1 MARKVEGVPRQTEK
15 VQVLLT
21 KQELEFLDRVCH
33 TLMCSRSTYF
43 RNCLLGA
50 LLAQKE
56 SAKKGVDW
64 LAYLEELVAG
74 KLQQP

>member
-21 KQELEFLDRVCH
+21 KQELAFLDKVCH
-33 TLMCSRSTYF
+33 TLMCSRSQYF

-50 LLAQKE
+50 LVAQLE
-56 SAKKGVDW
+56 AEKKGEDW
-64 LAYLEELVAG
+64 LAYVEKSVID
-74 KLQQP
+74 KLQHS